1 MPARLGAP
9 TMSPKESS
17 GMGELRARDLT
28 PAVFVGRQAE
38 LKLLLAGLDRAFE
51 RTGGMFLL
59 SGEPGIGKTRL
70 AEALTV
76 EALRRGAAVFSGRS
90 TQAEGAPPYWPWVQI
105 LRSLIRDVG
114 EEEFGRLAGPALVQI
129 LQVVPELR
137 GHFPD
142 APSASVDDE
151 QARFRIYD
159 SVTRVLLDAAT
170 KRPIVLVLDDM
181 HWADVPTL
189 LVLKLLAGSLAQS
202 SVMVIATY
210 RDRELPADNPLRAQ
224 LADFVRAGES
234 TQIAITGLNRAD
246 VVQLFRALTRF
257 DLDANMV
264 HRLLSQTAGNPFF
277 LSELAKAFA
286 TEDLDSTRWTASD
299 STDSIPSGVDA
310 VLRRSVEGLSDDCRR
325 ILDVRPLPARNCS
338 WTCSRPPPE
347 PYARESSAFSMK
359 RSPKG
364 LRPASTVAT
373 PSRMASFATP
383 STAVCRPLVEA
394 SSMPASDVFWRS

>member
-1 MPARLGAP
+1 
-9 TMSPKESS
+9 MSPKESS

-38 LKLLLAGLDRAFE
+38 LKLLLVGLDRAFE

-142 APSASVDDE
+142 APSVSVDDE

-189 LVLKLLAGSLAQS
+189 LVLNLLAGSLAQS

-210 RDRELPADNPLRAQ
+210 RDRELPADKALRAQ
-224 LADFVRAGES
+224 LAAFVRAGES
-234 TQIAITGLNRAD
+234 NQIPR
-246 VVQLFRALTRF
+246 
-257 DLDANMV
+257 
-264 HRLLSQTAGNPFF
+264 
-277 LSELAKAFA
+277 
-286 TEDLDSTRWTASD
+286 TASRAE
-299 STDSIPSGVDA
+299 STPCCGA
-310 VLRRSVEGLSDDCRR
+310 VSKVYRTIAAGCSMS
-325 ILDVRPLPARNCS
+325 RPLPARNCS

-364 LRPASTVAT
+364 LRPASTVAA